1 MEGEQCWIYKQ
12 VFGIN
17 QFNNCV
23 AIILTIY
30 KRIFAY
36 LTFYSSKKSGCG
48 YRKIIIIIII
58 AIFLLFT
65 FVHFVAKLNRK
76 ISVFSFSINK
86 EIVKIISKVHAYMW
100 LNDKT

>member
-1 MEGEQCWIYKQ
+1 MEGEQCWICKQ

-48 YRKIIIIIII
+48 YRKIIIIII
-58 AIFLLFT
+58 AIFLLFI

-76 ISVFSFSINK
+76 ISVFSSINK